1 MSQKYES
8 PAAFKQALEH
18 RLKAATPVGVP
29 VARTRQLA
37 VFDRFLARIAV
48 AFGDAATLKGGVALE
63 LRLERARTTKDIDLR
78 IMGTPDGLLERLQ
91 SAGRLDLGD
100 FLFFELEPDPHQPDI
115 DAEGMKYDGF
125 RYRAEAR
132 LAGKLYGQ
140 RFGVDVAFG
149 DPILDAAETVV
160 ARDVFGFAGIVPPA
174 IRIYPIETHIAEK
187 LHAYT
192 LPRRRTN
199 SRVRDLPDLALLGT
213 IRSLEAA
220 RLCAAIAQTFAFR
233 ATHEPPKTL
242 PEPPPAWRDTYA
254 AMALEDSLPWSTLD
268 VVFAAARTFVEPV
281 LSDERCPPIWTS
293 TSQRWQERDAP

>member
-18 RLKAATPVGVP
+18 RLKTATPAGVP

-37 VFDRFLARIAV
+37 VFDRFLARIAAV
-48 AFGDAATLKGGVALE
+48 FGDAATLKGGVALE
-63 LRLERARTTKDIDLR
+63 LRLERARTTKDIDVRL
-78 IMGTPDGLLERLQ
+78 MGTPDGLLERLQ
-91 SAGRLDLGD
+91 QAGRLDLDD
-100 FLFFELEPDPHQPDI
+100 FLSFEIEADPHRPDI
-115 DAEGMKYDGF
+115 EAEGMKYDGF
-125 RYRAEAR
+125 RFRAESK

-149 DPILDAAETVV
+149 DPILDAPETVV
-160 ARDVFGFAGIVPPA
+160 ADDVFGFAGIAPPT

-192 LPRRRTN
+192 LPRKRPN

-220 RLCAAIAQTFAFR
+220 RLLAAIEQTFAFR
-233 ATHEPPKTL
+233 ATHDRPKTL
-242 PEPPPAWRDTYA
+242 PAPPPEWRDPYA
-254 AMALEDSLPWSTLD
+254 SMAADDSLPWPTLD
-268 VVFAAARTFVEPV
+268 DVFDAAKAFVEPV
-281 LSDERCPPIWTS
+281 LSDACPPIWMS
-293 TSQRWQERDAP
+293 TTRRWEK

>member
-18 RLKAATPVGVP
+18 RLKAATPAGIP

-48 AFGDAATLKGGVALE
+48 VFGDAATLKGGVALE

-78 IMGTPDGLLERLQ
+78 VMGTTDGLLERLQ
-91 SAGRLDLGD
+91 HAGRLDLGD
-100 FLFFELEPDPHQPDI
+100 FLAFEIDTDPHRPDI
-115 DAEGMKYDGF
+115 ETEGLKYDGF
-125 RYRAEAR
+125 RFRAEAK

-149 DPILDAAETVV
+149 DPILDSPETVV
-160 ARDVFGFAGIVPPA
+160 ADDVFGFAGIAPPT

-192 LPRRRTN
+192 LPRKRPN
-199 SRVRDLPDLALLGT
+199 SRVKDLPDLALLGT
-213 IRSLEAA
+213 IRSIESA
-220 RLCAAIAQTFAFR
+220 RLRAAIEQTFTFR
-233 ATHEPPKTL
+233 ATHAPPPTL
-242 PEPPPAWRDTYA
+242 PEPPLEWRDPYA
-254 AMALEDSLPWSTLD
+254 SIAANDSLPWPTLED
-268 VVFAAARTFVEPV
+268 VFQAAKSFVAPV
-281 LSDERCPPIWTS
+281 LSDPACPPIWTS
-293 TSQRWQERDAP
+293 TSRRWEK

>member
-1 MSQKYES
+1 MSQKYET

-18 RLKAATPVGVP
+18 RLKAATPAGVL
-29 VARTRQLA
+29 VSRTRQLA

-78 IMGTPDGLLERLQ
+78 LMGTADGLLERLQ
-91 SAGRLDLGD
+91 EAGRLDLDD
-100 FLFFELEPDPHQPDI
+100 FLSFAMEADPHRPDI
-115 DAEGMKYDGF
+115 EAEGMKYDGF
-125 RYRAEAR
+125 RFRAEAR

-149 DPILDAAETVV
+149 DPILGAPDAVV
-160 ARDVFGFAGIVPPA
+160 AEDIFGFAGIAPPT
-174 IRIYPIETHIAEK
+174 IRLYPIETHIAEK

-192 LPRRRTN
+192 IPRKRPN

-220 RLCAAIAQTFAFR
+220 RLRAAIEQTFAFR
-233 ATHEPPKTL
+233 ATHHRPKAL
-242 PEPPPAWRDTYA
+242 PEPPAEWRDPYA
-254 AMALEDSLPWSTLD
+254 AMAADDSLAWTTLD
-268 VVFAAARTFVEPV
+268 DVFEAAKAFVEPV
-281 LSDERCPPIWTS
+281 LSDAACPPVWMPS
-293 TSQRWQERDAP
+293 SRRWET